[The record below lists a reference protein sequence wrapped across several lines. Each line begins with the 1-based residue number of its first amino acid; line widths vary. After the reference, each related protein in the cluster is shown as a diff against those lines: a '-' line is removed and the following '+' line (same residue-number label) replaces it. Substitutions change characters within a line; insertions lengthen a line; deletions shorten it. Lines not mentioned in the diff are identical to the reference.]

1 MMFPEVVLHQVPIF
15 MFLPDEWGPA
25 FLASFQVF
33 MENPE
38 FFVIYVYNVS
48 ETKLEWNGVNV
59 LNNTRWMEEV

>member
-1 MMFPEVVLHQVPIF
+1 

-38 FFVIYVYNVS
+38 FFVTYVYNVS
-48 ETKLEWNGVNV
+48 GTKLERNGVNV

>member
-1 MMFPEVVLHQVPIF
+1 MFPEVVLHQVPIF

>member
-15 MFLPDEWGPA
+15 MFRPDEWGPA

-48 ETKLEWNGVNV
+48 ETKLE
-59 LNNTRWMEEV
+59 